1 MKHLVSSI
9 LALGPWDF
17 KLGLELQT
25 WNYDKIGMNLVN
37 ESTTK
42 NLHEKLGQTIALT
55 GQNIALT
62 VPKLKM
68 FRLFMFFFPSGS
80 LKFHVFCEFKPCLN
94 YLSPCPRIIFE
105 CKVIVCGWKRVRFNQ
120 LSANWTAALCFWHWW
135 FAGRLHDIV
144 GQFLLGFLKYAPL
157 VYAIQHMKLMSI
169 PLNQHAKCIGL
180 FFLLGPKI
188 LVQAEY
194 SSWIHAYIQTIIMAW
209 GFRRYISCVYNHIC
223 VCFYMFLQYYI
234 TTSLLTY
241 VYIYMYIYI

>member
-1 MKHLVSSI
+1 MARLTCVGGKRHILPALHRFMKHLVSSI
-9 LALGPWDF
+9 LALEPWDF

-37 ESTTK
+37 DQKPSWKTRTNRAKHRTNRAET
-42 NLHEKLGQTIALT
+42 
-55 GQNIALT
+55 QNVQI
-62 VPKLKM
+62 VHV
-68 FRLFMFFFPSGS
+68 FFPSGS

-157 VYAIQHMKLMSI
+157 VYAIQHI
-169 PLNQHAKCIGL
+169 
-180 FFLLGPKI
+180 
-188 LVQAEY
+188 
-194 SSWIHAYIQTIIMAW
+194 
-209 GFRRYISCVYNHIC
+209 
-223 VCFYMFLQYYI
+223 
-234 TTSLLTY
+234 
-241 VYIYMYIYI
+241 